1 VELATGCAQIELK
14 TKPMLTIFATPKP
27 FRGHFDVIQ
36 RNAIGSWT
44 QLTPA
49 PQIIL
54 FGNSEGTKEIA
65 NEFGL
70 EYVPQVE
77 SNEFGTPYLRSLIA
91 EAENRARHELLCY
104 VNADIILTG
113 GFEQAVKQVRAKMN
127 KFLMVGRR
135 MNMWIKEPI
144 HFDADWRARLDQ
156 EIAAH
161 AFPQDHTGIDFFVF
175 PKGFYQ
181 DIPPLVIGRAW
192 FDQWMIKAALEQ
204 GDPVVDTSPLVP
216 VVHQKHDY
224 THVEGG
230 SNWVFGGV
238 EAERNLEFCGG
249 KHAYTLLD
257 VSHELTPDGS
267 IRRVFFRRPMHRAR
281 EILWSVAVE
290 KTYPLR
296 KKLGLQR
303 KVRATTPGASM
314 QAMRSDEK

>member
-1 VELATGCAQIELK
+1 
-14 TKPMLTIFATPKP
+14 MLTIFATPKP
-27 FRGHFDVIQ
+27 FSGYFDVIQ

-44 QLTPA
+44 QIAPA

-54 FGNSEGTKEIA
+54 FGNSEGTREIA
-65 NEFGL
+65 NEFSL
-70 EYVPQVE
+70 EHVPQVE

-91 EAENRARHELLCY
+91 EAENRARYDMLCY
-104 VNADIILTG
+104 VNADIILTA
-113 GFEQAVKQVRAKMN
+113 GFEQAAKQVRAKMN
-127 KFLMVGRR
+127 SFLMVGRR

-144 HFDADWRARLDQ
+144 HFDANWRARLNQ
-156 EIAAH
+156 EIAAR
-161 AFPQDHTGIDFFVF
+161 AIPGDHTGIDFFVF
-175 PKGFYQ
+175 PKGFYRT
-181 DIPPLVIGRAW
+181 IPPVVIGRAW

-204 GDPVVDTSPLVP
+204 RDPVVDTSPLVP
-216 VVHQKHDY
+216 IVHQKHDY

-230 SNWVFGGV
+230 LNWAYGGV

-257 VSHELTPDGS
+257 VSHELTPNGR
-267 IRRVFFRRPMHRAR
+267 IRRVFLRRTIHRTR

-303 KVRATTPGASM
+303 RDRATKPGATE
-314 QAMRSDEK
+314 QVIRLDEK